1 MRGPCEATPK
11 GDAEGARCNS
21 EIDQLPEQMP
31 AAEKALNDAM
41 GYRVTFRAH
50 EGVSRFFAAWTCWGG
65 VACKPS

>member
-1 MRGPCEATPK
+1 
-11 GDAEGARCNS
+11 
-21 EIDQLPEQMP
+21 MP